1 MDSYLDLFNMRVSN
15 MPLSS
20 LCNNNAYCLKL
31 NTNFPNPMNFQKI
44 EIVVTLFTI
53 YADLSKIIVFNH
65 FSTFLFN
72 YRQIDVITL
81 LLLIICDYF

>member
-1 MDSYLDLFNMRVSN
+1 
-15 MPLSS
+15 
-20 LCNNNAYCLKL
+20 
-31 NTNFPNPMNFQKI
+31 MNFQKI
-44 EIVVTLFTI
+44 KILVTLFTI